1 MVVFLI
7 RPCPTSCAA
16 AMILCSLLFVLPAHA
31 QDASSPESGKVEA
44 KKIDIHLSAYALGN
58 FAVHAS
64 TLKVGGDEIPQT
76 SVGRGIGGGFKAGVF
91 PHFLKRIVGLE
102 GETFVLGAAV
112 TAPRTITGTGIRS
125 ADADFI
131 AVTTMVNLLLR
142 YPGRIFQPYGG
153 VGGGLS
159 SGFLFDS
166 DIQRGSDKIT
176 GNAGSMT
183 FAYQFLGG
191 LRGYVTQKVFL
202 FGEYKY
208 VAAKYDWDNQGLSG
222 SRPSVTLNLHAQ
234 LFSVGIGLSF

>member
-1 MVVFLI
+1 MCVTFLL
-7 RPCPTSCAA
+7 RPASFGAVL
-16 AMILCSLLFVLPAHA
+16 ILYVLAFLSPAHA
-31 QDASSPESGKVEA
+31 QDAISSESETLQP
-44 KKIDIHLSAYALGN
+44 KKLDVHLSAYALGS
-58 FAVHAS
+58 FPMHVS
-64 TLKVGGDEIPQT
+64 TLKVSGDEIPQT
-76 SVGRGIGGGFKAGVF
+76 SIGRGIGGGFKAGVF

-142 YPGRIFQPYGG
+142 YPGQIFQPYGG